1 MARQAY
7 QEQLLKL
14 NGELIEMG
22 DLCEEAMS
30 LVMKALREKD
40 EQIADSVHKI
50 ERKIDQKERD
60 IEAMC
65 MNLLLRQQPVSGD
78 LRSISSALRMIADME
93 RIGDQTADIA
103 DVSKHLTGFQLE
115 VHPKIFD
122 MGKIASKM
130 VNDSVNAFV
139 RKDDKLA
146 SEVIATDDQ
155 VDRLFEE
162 VKAELME
169 EIIKNANHT
178 GSELDILMIAKYME
192 RIGDHAVNLGEWVYY
207 YIYGEKVE
215 DNDD

>member
-1 MARQAY
+1 
-7 QEQLLKL
+7 
-14 NGELIEMG
+14 
-22 DLCEEAMS
+22 
-30 LVMKALREKD
+30 
-40 EQIADSVHKI
+40 
-50 ERKIDQKERD
+50 
-60 IEAMC
+60 MC

-192 RIGDHAVNLGEWVYY
+192 RIGDHAVNLGEWVHY
-207 YIYGEKVE
+207 YIYGEKKVE
-215 DNDD
+215 DK

>member
-40 EQIADSVHKI
+40 EEIAVSVHKI
-50 ERKIDQKERD
+50 EQKIDQKERD

-65 MNLLLRQQPVSGD
+65 MTLLLRQQPVSGD

-103 DVSKHLTGFQLE
+103 DVSRHLTDFQLE
-115 VHPKIFD
+115 VHPKIFN

-146 SEVIATDDQ
+146 AEVIATDDQ

-162 VKAELME
+162 IKMELME
-169 EIIKNANHT
+169 EIAKNPNSS
-178 GSELDILMIAKYME
+178 GSELDVLMIAKYME
-192 RIGDHAVNLGEWVYY
+192 RIGDHAVNLGEWVHYY
-207 YIYGEKVE
+207 VYGEKVE
-215 DNDD
+215 GKD

>member
-40 EQIADSVHKI
+40 EEIAVSVHKI
-50 ERKIDQKERD
+50 EQKIDQKER
-60 IEAMC
+60 
-65 MNLLLRQQPVSGD
+65 
-78 LRSISSALRMIADME
+78 DME

-103 DVSKHLTGFQLE
+103 DVSRHLTDFQLE
-115 VHPKIFD
+115 VHPKIFH

-146 SEVIATDDQ
+146 AEVIATDDQ

-162 VKAELME
+162 IKMELME
-169 EIIKNANHT
+169 EIAKNPNSS
-178 GSELDILMIAKYME
+178 GSELDVLMIAKYME
-192 RIGDHAVNLGEWVYY
+192 RIGDHAVNLGEWVHYY
-207 YIYGEKVE
+207 VYGEKVE
-215 DNDD
+215 GKD

>member
-130 VNDSVNAFV
+130 VNDSV
-139 RKDDKLA
+139 
-146 SEVIATDDQ
+146 TDDQ

-192 RIGDHAVNLGEWVYY
+192 RIGDHAVNLGEWVHY

>member
-1 MARQAY
+1 
-7 QEQLLKL
+7 
-14 NGELIEMG
+14 
-22 DLCEEAMS
+22 
-30 LVMKALREKD
+30 
-40 EQIADSVHKI
+40 
-50 ERKIDQKERD
+50 
-60 IEAMC
+60 
-65 MNLLLRQQPVSGD
+65 
-78 LRSISSALRMIADME
+78 
-93 RIGDQTADIA
+93 
-103 DVSKHLTGFQLE
+103 
-115 VHPKIFD
+115 
-122 MGKIASKM
+122 M

>member
-1 MARQAY
+1 
-7 QEQLLKL
+7 
-14 NGELIEMG
+14 
-22 DLCEEAMS
+22 MS

-40 EQIADSVHKI
+40 EQIADSVHTI

-139 RKDDKLA
+139 QKDDKLA

-192 RIGDHAVNLGEWVYY
+192 RIGDHAVNLGEWVHY